1 MSIGKVNPS
10 KVLWLEIDIGDHIH
24 GYVHNDDD
32 DDIVNGYENLSL
44 LAK

>member
-10 KVLWLEIDIGDHIH
+10 KVLWLEIDIGDHFH

-32 DDIVNGYENLSL
+32 DDDDIVNDYENLSL
-44 LAK
+44 L